1 MAVMIKNTTLWDVTL
16 FTGLHGQR
24 KAIPIAAWTGL
35 EGFRK
40 LGLPDFKT
48 VSHESGK
55 VVSLTHRPEGLC
67 Q

>member
-48 VSHESGK
+48 VS
-55 VVSLTHRPEGLC
+55 LTHRPEGLC

>member
-1 MAVMIKNTTLWDVTL
+1 MAVTMKNNILWDVTL

-48 VSHESGK
+48 GGHESSK
-55 VVSLTHRPEGLC
+55 IVSPTHRLEGLC